1 MKVLKIH
8 GGKELEGK
16 VKISGAKNSAVALLP
31 ATILCDDTVTL
42 HNVPDISDVDALVD
56 ILNYLGAK
64 VDNYEEESYRIDTK
78 QMQNR
83 EIIEEMSNKLRAS
96 YYFMGALL
104 GKYKKAV
111 VSYPGGCSIGSR
123 PIDLHLKGF
132 ESLGAKIEYEENN
145 IIISAEELKGS
156 NIYLDFASVGAT
168 INIMFAAVKAE
179 GTTIIDNAA
188 REPEIVNIAM
198 FLNSMGAKITGAGT
212 STIRIK
218 GVKNMHSSVHEVI
231 PDRIEAGTYIMIGA
245 CACKS
250 LVVENVIP
258 EHLEALTQ
266 KLLEMGVDL
275 KIEDESIYVSNK
287 NKLKAVKI
295 KTQVYPGFPTDMQ
308 QIISS
313 LMTTAEGRSVIEET
327 IYENRF
333 QNLYEI
339 KKMGANVEINS
350 NKGYIFGP
358 TKLRGKTV
366 NATDLRAGASLVLA
380 ALIAEGTTTINNADY
395 ILRGYEHITEKL
407 TSLGAKI
414 ELTQI

>member
-132 ESLGAKIEYEENN
+132 ENLGAKIEYEENN

-168 INIMFAAVKAE
+168 INIMLAAVKAE

-308 QIISS
+308 QIMSS

>member
-168 INIMFAAVKAE
+168 INIMLAAVKAE

-250 LVVENVIP
+250 LVVENIIP

-308 QIISS
+308 QIMSS

-366 NATDLRAGASLVLA
+366 NATDLRAVASLVLA